1 MREGAQC
8 EDNVRT
14 PQEVNVFP
22 RRLLTGEIYSEK
34 KKILREEESLNR

>member
-14 PQEVNVFP
+14 PREVNVLL

-34 KKILREEESLNR
+34 KILREEESLKR

>member
-1 MREGAQC
+1 MRDGAQC

-22 RRLLTGEIYSEK
+22 RIILTGEIYSEK
-34 KKILREEESLNR
+34 EKILREEESLNR